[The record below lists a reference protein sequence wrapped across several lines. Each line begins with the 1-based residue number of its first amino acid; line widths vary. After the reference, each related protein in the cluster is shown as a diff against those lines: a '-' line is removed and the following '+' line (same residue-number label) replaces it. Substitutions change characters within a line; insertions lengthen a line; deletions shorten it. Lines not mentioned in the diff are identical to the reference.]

1 MEIVKLYIIEND
13 IHYVSALTRMLSEL
27 YPGLSI
33 KYAYEFNSE
42 DSALYDSDVLLLDEV
57 SHKMLYKSLSSGVQA
72 LSKQPAII
80 LLDTETKYIGCRKLM
95 ELAGVQEKQNCKVNG
110 FSTDATRIDFIS
122 SRGGVGTSSIALSV
136 ANELAV
142 YRNRKVVYLSR
153 ESFENPLLYMY
164 ESVEPEM
171 PLSHYL
177 FSYLRNKLSA
187 NDSKELHIPI
197 TEPAKGLYKFTPGTC
212 RNALATL
219 SDLEFDELA
228 TQIVKQTN
236 ADFLIIDRGTLR
248 YSSVE
253 DSQHVYIANQNDAML
268 SLSQEKFRSH
278 FGLEAT
284 DKLTVVRNI
293 HGSDER
299 GHSETSEN
307 IPESYLTINS
317 NSTDFIRS
325 ERGISINING
335 TFGSGIKRLVDLILE
350 EEEPD
355 VKKEN

>member
-1 MEIVKLYIIEND
+1 MEIVNLYIIEND
-13 IHYVSALTRMLSEL
+13 IHYASALTRMLSEL

-33 KYAYEFNSE
+33 KHAITFSAS
-42 DSALYDSDVLLLDEV
+42 DPALYEADVLLLDE
-57 SHKMLYKSLSSGVQA
+57 SLSADVQT
-72 LSKQPAII
+72 LPKQPTII
-80 LLDTETKYIGCRKLM
+80 LLDTETKYIGCSKLM
-95 ELAGVQEKQNCKVNG
+95 ELAGVQKKRNCKSNG
-110 FSTDATRIDFIS
+110 FSTDVTRIDFIS

-153 ESFENPLLYMY
+153 EPFENPLLYTY
-164 ESVEPEM
+164 ESIEPQM

-177 FSYLRNKLSA
+177 FNYLRNRLSGC
-187 NDSKELHIPI
+187 NSKELHIPI
-197 TEPAKGLYKFTPGTC
+197 AEPTKGLYKFTPGAY
-212 RNALATL
+212 RNALAAL

-236 ADFLIIDRGTLR
+236 ADFLIIDRGTSI

-253 DSQHVYIANQNDAML
+253 DSQCVYIANQNDTML
-268 SLSQEKFRSH
+268 NLSREKFCSH
-278 FGLEAT
+278 FGLEVT

-293 HGSDER
+293 HGSDVRE
-299 GHSETSEN
+299 HSESNEN
-307 IPESYLTINS
+307 IPESDLTVNS

-335 TFGSGIKRLVDLILE
+335 TFGSGIKQLVDLLTS

-355 VKKEN
+355 VNGEN